1 MEVKKSKKADLENKK
16 GIFTEIGLVIA
27 LAIVIIMFSIS
38 QREKTVEEIAP
49 AAVVE
54 DVEVIDVTTEKQ
66 PEQPTAPVQQQ
77 TVAVITDVLNV
88 VRNDTQINTEFSFV
102 EFEEEDIIAIA
113 PIAVEAEE
121 IEEEPFVII
130 AEQKP
135 TFQGGDLNTFRNWV
149 QSRLTYPQLAQE
161 NNIQGTVVLE
171 FIVEKDG
178 RLTNIKVLRSPDS
191 SLSDEAV
198 RVLSMS
204 PKWAPARQRDQ
215 PVRFKYT
222 LPVAFKLQN

>member
-66 PEQPTAPVQQQ
+66 PEPTAPVQQQ
-77 TVAVITDVLNV
+77 HTVAVITDVLNV

-102 EFEEEDIIAIA
+102 EF
-113 PIAVEAEE
+113 
-121 IEEEPFVII
+121 
-130 AEQKP
+130 
-135 TFQGGDLNTFRNWV
+135 
-149 QSRLTYPQLAQE
+149 
-161 NNIQGTVVLE
+161 
-171 FIVEKDG
+171 
-178 RLTNIKVLRSPDS
+178 
-191 SLSDEAV
+191 
-198 RVLSMS
+198 
-204 PKWAPARQRDQ
+204 
-215 PVRFKYT
+215 
-222 LPVAFKLQN
+222 

>member
-16 GIFTEIGLVIA
+16 GIFTDIGLVVA
-27 LAIVIIMFSIS
+27 LAIVISMFSVS
-38 QREKTVEEIAP
+38 QRETKVEEIAP
-49 AAVVE
+49 VVIVE
-54 DVEVIDVTTEKQ
+54 DVEVIDVTTEKE
-66 PEQPTAPVQQQ
+66 PEPTAPVQQQ

-102 EFEEEDIIAIA
+102 EFEEEDIAIA

-135 TFQGGDLNTFRNWV
+135 TFRGGDLNSFRSWV
-149 QSRLTYPQLAQE
+149 QARLTYPQLAQE

-191 SLSDEAV
+191 SLADEAI

-204 PKWAPARQRDQ
+204 PKWEPARQRDQ